1 MPSFLQNRY
10 LSIVMTSGI
19 KLSKLIFE
27 NVPSQELLKVFAGF
41 LEDLLKGELTQFQ
54 NYGKKLTRKQLLE
67 LVKTGK
73 IENFQSEKSKI
84 ISTELENFKKV
95 LQNAKFHFAHL
106 NEFSQKIEEIIALID
121 EVKPALESDNAAT
134 KEYAYQLVYKFYTY
148 IERLK
153 SMYVDASVQFNK
165 KLPSDFKPSFKKEPI
180 GGSEQVQITQVMNK
194 PGLIRSVLKKLVQ
207 EGFYTS
213 LEAGPAISHLNKMV
227 KELSVKK

>member
-1 MPSFLQNRY
+1 
-10 LSIVMTSGI
+10 MTSAI
-19 KLSKLIFE
+19 KLSEIIFE
-27 NVPSQELLKVFAGF
+27 NVPSQEILKVFAVF

-54 NYGKKLTRKQLLE
+54 NYGKKLTKKQLLE

-73 IENFQSEKSKI
+73 IENLEPEKSEI
-84 ISTELENFKKV
+84 VSAELENFKKI
-95 LQNAKFHFAHL
+95 LQNAKFDFAHL
-106 NEFSQKIEEIIALID
+106 NEFGKKTEELLALID

-134 KEYAYQLVYKFYTY
+134 KEHAYQLVYKFYTY

-153 SMYVDASVQFNK
+153 SMYIDASVQFNK

-180 GGSEQVQITQVMNK
+180 GGSEQVQITQVMSK
-194 PGLIRSVLKKLVQ
+194 PGLVRSILKKLVQ

-227 KELSVKK
+227 KELSAKK